1 MNRLRTAAAAAL
13 VFAGCATT
21 SSSTTTATAETKP
34 VLGTSEPT
42 KLAITNVIP
51 FDIAACGPRE
61 LNLTP
66 LTNEVLTGA
75 LLSLSPAYQECFV
88 DKKNRDGQQFDLKV
102 KVTAAELGTTVEFS
116 GNGATASGKQCVEAA
131 IKRLTLK
138 PTGAP
143 IVAEVPVVAGP
154 QTVSFGENAAN
165 DIAGKLRLGQLTQC
179 VCYEKLGTVVPPA
192 LSADVDVSS
201 DGKAKVSVGK
211 DDEFSNCLA
220 ERFSALDLG
229 KEPVKLKWPL
239 LLKNSYATDVDPG
252 ATPALKFQQLDGI
265 RAQRTADVIIAAG
278 KRYASAVEY
287 DAMAKDYKRKP
298 AKGALD
304 KLKAKCSEVIAGD
317 DAQLAQ
323 VKSLIG
329 VLENSQ
335 KLVQEEK
342 KKDPAWEQV
351 EASLA
356 QQLTSSTGEVVRI
369 EAQRKNDEGACPKTK

>member
-1 MNRLRTAAAAAL
+1 MKCLRSAAAAAL

-21 SSSTTTATAETKP
+21 STSTTATAETKP
-34 VLGTSEPT
+34 VVGKAEPT

-51 FDIAACGPRE
+51 FDIAACAPRDT
-61 LNLTP
+61 NLTP

-75 LLSLSPAYQECFV
+75 LLSLAPAFQECFV
-88 DKKNRDGQQFDLKV
+88 DKKNRDGQQFELKA
-102 KVTAAELGTTVEFS
+102 KVTAADTGTTVEFS
-116 GNGATASGKQCVEAA
+116 GNGASAVGKQCVETA
-131 IKRLTLK
+131 IKRLVLK
-138 PTGAP
+138 PAGATV
-143 IVAEVPVVAGP
+143 VAEIPVVAGP
-154 QTVSFGENAAN
+154 QTVAFGENAAN

-179 VCYEKLGTVVPPA
+179 VCYEKLGNVVPPA
-192 LSADVDVSS
+192 LSAEVDVSS
-201 DGKAKVSVGK
+201 EGTAKVTVGK
-211 DDEFSNCLA
+211 DDEFSKCLA

-239 LLKNSYATDVDPG
+239 LLKNSYATDVDPA
-252 ATPALKFQQLDGI
+252 ATPALRFQQLDGI

-287 DAMAKDYKRKP
+287 DALAKDYKRKP
-298 AKGALD
+298 VKGALE
-304 KLKAKCSEVIAGD
+304 KLKSKCAEVIAGD

-323 VKSLIG
+323 VKSLIT
-329 VLENSQ
+329 VLESSQ

-342 KKDPAWEQV
+342 KKDTAWEQV

-369 EAQRKNDEGACPKTK
+369 EAQRKNDEGACPKTR